1 MDDYEGRY
9 SVDWAVE
16 QYYNNQFNG
25 GGNRPSCGQRGNWL
39 FPDGSGRTFYVG
51 KRKNGKLIRIYEKGK
66 QLGDPNS
73 PWVRW
78 EVEQHNRQ
86 REIPWDVLVN
96 PGRYVAG
103 AYPCTCWVSE
113 EASRIRTVQKTGKI
127 NYLALI
133 HYARQGYG
141 QLLDVML
148 KRGISPEKIVEHL
161 RRDGTPGRL
170 KLPIPPEMKTSVL
183 DECGL

>member
-9 SVDWAVE
+9 SLNWAVE

-39 FPDGSGRTFYVG
+39 FPDGNGRTFYVG

-86 REIPWDVLVN
+86 REIPWDGREREFGDGRTSVGSNIGVL
-96 PGRYVAG
+96 G
-103 AYPCTCWVSE
+103 AAT
-113 EASRIRTVQKTGKI
+113 ASRLRRATGQRFDGRVSP
-127 NYLALI
+127 AAPWEGTMFLI
-133 HYARQGYG
+133 SSD
-141 QLLDVML
+141 L
-148 KRGISPEKIVEHL
+148 RGIVPQIHTNFTTVE
-161 RRDGTPGRL
+161 T
-170 KLPIPPEMKTSVL
+170 TY
-183 DECGL
+183 